1 MFYRRGGL
9 QPCADQ
15 ALKDF
20 LYEVDHE
27 LLQKAAAFA
36 GRTWMGLRF
45 QRNKAFGKKTFTGH
59 IV

>member
-27 LLQKAAAFA
+27 LLQKAVAFA
-36 GRTWMGLRF
+36 GRT
-45 QRNKAFGKKTFTGH
+45 
-59 IV
+59 